1 MLTRHDDLLLSVSM
15 RAAGKKIYTIPTHT
29 NEQKLNAQELEQ
41 PHALWLMQDHR
52 DTRQDYLNKY
62 FI

>member
-1 MLTRHDDLLLSVSM
+1 M